1 MFLIFLTP
9 EKELGDD
16 ILPWVCAQA
25 ASVSLLKLS
34 KSLKSASGQSDN
46 RLNRDLL
53 DVQHVPMQSFY
64 FKLFYPT
71 HLLYMQYDRNRF
83 NSWYTLQSSVAL

>member
-34 KSLKSASGQSDN
+34 KSLKSASGQSDSH
-46 RLNRDLL
+46 LNPDLL
-53 DVQHVPMQSFY
+53 AV
-64 FKLFYPT
+64 
-71 HLLYMQYDRNRF
+71 
-83 NSWYTLQSSVAL
+83 